1 MAAAIGMMQ
10 PASQPQWNPGAKGAS
25 VSHLKPRTNSQATPA
40 KEGQSVL
47 AAVEAENEE
56 LHRQLA
62 GAESEVRSWRTKYGK
77 LKERKQEEA
86 EQDPLW
92 PLCTRIFKYHA
103 RVFHHEQADWTGERF
118 FMLKRRI
125 KNEQGAERALRAISG
140 LLSDA
145 WRVEHKQTTFEHVFE
160 SPKAFEAALAKCP
173 KDWTPPKGYE
183 G

>member
-1 MAAAIGMMQ
+1 MGER
-10 PASQPQWNPGAKGAS
+10 
-25 VSHLKPRTNSQATPA
+25 HLRAVQQTPL
-40 KEGQSVL
+40 Q
-47 AAVEAENEE
+47 AVEAENEE

-77 LKERKQEEA
+77 LRERKQEEA
-86 EQDPLW
+86 EEDPLW
-92 PLCTRIFKYHA
+92 PLCTRIFIYHGK
-103 RVFHHEQADWTGERF
+103 VFKHEKAEWTAERF

-160 SPKAFEAALAKCP
+160 SPKAFEGCLAKC
-173 KDWTPPKGYE
+173 KADWKPPKGYE